1 MSNISISHHSLHA
14 AQPSPTN
21 NRGFT
26 IVELLIVIVVIAI
39 LAAISIVSYNNIQA
53 RAKNTARLTMAENTI
68 KLLELYKATYGEY
81 PKLEA
86 GKGYCVGTGY
96 PNGKCRDYNT
106 SGAAVYP
113 ETDTTLSNEL
123 KKVGTTPTGNYNEVG
138 TTVGPYIIGFS
149 GGFSVKTVFDKT
161 AITDCPSIVPI
172 KTWVAPGADNRMLC
186 SQDLYYN

>member
-14 AQPSPTN
+14 AQPSPKR

-26 IVELLIVIVVIAI
+26 IVELLIVIVVSAI

-86 GKGYCVGTGY
+86 GKGYCIGTGY
-96 PNGKCRDYNT
+96 PNGKCRDTNVGGSSYL
-106 SGAAVYP
+106 
-113 ETDTTLSNEL
+113 ETDTTLSDEL
-123 KKVGTTPTGNYNEVG
+123 KKIGTIPTGNYSEVG
-138 TTVGPYIIGFS
+138 NTVGPYAIAS
-149 GGFSVKTVFDKT
+149 AGGFNVNILFDKS
-161 AITDCPSIVPI
+161 AMTDCPSVVPI
-172 KTWVAPGADNRMLC
+172 KSWVATADNRMIC
-186 SQDLYYN
+186 RQDLYYN